1 MINTCDVYSVV
12 HYALCPL
19 ILQARKPK
27 NKYRDQ
33 LALQLLHGI
42 NPEKLIKAPKS
53 LEMPILAWGRRKRS
67 HLVEDGKRKQNAQ
80 LQVKTARKQL
90 GIMDYPKSA
99 VKSL

>member
-1 MINTCDVYSVV
+1 MTLLAAPIQMRNGGNRMINTCDVYSVV

-42 NPEKLIKAPKS
+42 NPEKLSKAPNS
-53 LEMPILAWGRRKRS
+53 LEMPIL
-67 HLVEDGKRKQNAQ
+67 AQ

-90 GIMDYPKSA
+90 GIMDYPKSS